1 MIARWFW
8 REWRSPSLLIV
19 WLALSLA
26 VACVLALG
34 NISDR
39 MEKGLS
45 QQSREFMAGDRALR
59 SSREVPQAWLEEA
72 QKRGLKVGKQLTF
85 ATMTFAGDT
94 PQLANVKAV
103 DDIYPM
109 YGDLQTNPPGLK
121 PQAGSVLL
129 APRLMALLNLKT
141 GDTIDVGDATL
152 RIAGE
157 VIQEPDSGFNIF
169 VAEYSPDR
177 KRGFMGSW
185 LDFGSIAGFVL
196 GAGVVVLISTIV
208 GEANFLDW
216 GWRIPFFIALPLGI
230 IGLYLRH
237 ALEETPAF
245 QQHVDK
251 LEQGDREG
259 LQDGP
264 KVSFKEIATKHW
276 RSLLTC
282 IGLVIATNVT
292 YYMLLTYMPS
302 YLSHNLHYSEDHGV
316 LIIIAIM
323 IGMLFVQPVMG
334 LLSDRFGRRPFV
346 LLGSVALFVLAIP
359 AFILINS
366 NVIGLIFAGLLML
379 AVILNCFTG
388 VMASTLPA
396 MFPTHIRYSAL
407 AAAFNISVLVAG
419 LTPTL
424 AAWLVESSQNLMMPA
439 YYLMVVAVIGLI
451 TGVTM
456 KETANRPLKGATPAA
471 SDIQEAKEILVEHY
485 DNIEQKIDNID
496 HEIADLQA
504 KRTRLV
510 QQHPRI
516 DE

>member
-1 MIARWFW
+1 MLRRKKIKPITLRDVTIIDDAKLRKAITAASLGNAMEWFDFGVYGFVAYALGKVFFPGADPSLQMIA
-8 REWRSPSLLIV
+8 
-19 WLALSLA
+19 
-26 VACVLALG
+26 ALG
-34 NISDR
+34 TFSVPFLIRPLGGLFFGMLGDKYGRQKILAITIVIMSIS
-39 MEKGLS
+39 
-45 QQSREFMAGDRALR
+45 
-59 SSREVPQAWLEEA
+59 
-72 QKRGLKVGKQLTF
+72 TF
-85 ATMTFAGDT
+85 C
-94 PQLANVKAV
+94 
-103 DDIYPM
+103 I
-109 YGDLQTNPPGLK
+109 
-121 PQAGSVLL
+121 GS
-129 APRLMALLNLKT
+129 
-141 GDTIDVGDATL
+141 
-152 RIAGE
+152 
-157 VIQEPDSGFNIF
+157 IF

-196 GAGVVVLISTIV
+196 GAGVVVLISTVV
-208 GEANFLDW
+208 GEENFLDW
-216 GWRIPFFIALPLGI
+216 GWRIPFFLALPLGI

-276 RSLLTC
+276 RSLLVC
-282 IGLVIATNVT
+282 IGLVISTNVT

-323 IGMLFVQPVMG
+323 VGMLFVQPIMG
-334 LLSDRFGRRPFV
+334 LLSDRFGRRPFII
-346 LLGSVALFVLAIP
+346 LGSVALFALAIP

-366 NVIGLIFAGLLML
+366 NVLGLIFAGLLML
-379 AVILNCFTG
+379 AVILNCFIG

-407 AAAFNISVLVAG
+407 AAAFNISVLIAG

-424 AAWLVESSQNLMMPA
+424 AASLVESTQNLMMPA
-439 YYLMVVAVIGLI
+439 YYLMVIAVIGLI
-451 TGVTM
+451 TGITM

-471 SDIQEAKEILVEHY
+471 SDIQEAKEILREHY
-485 DNIEQKIDNID
+485 DNVEQKIEDID
-496 HEIADLQA
+496 AEIEELQK
-504 KRTRLV
+504 KRSRLV
-510 QQHPRI
+510 DQHPRI
-516 DE
+516 NE